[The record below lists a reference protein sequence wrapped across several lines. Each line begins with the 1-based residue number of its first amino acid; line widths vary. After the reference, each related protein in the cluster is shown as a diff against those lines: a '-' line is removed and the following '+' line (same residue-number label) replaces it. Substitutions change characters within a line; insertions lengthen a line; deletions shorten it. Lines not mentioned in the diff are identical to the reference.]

1 MRSALAFLGILLSS
15 SLARGEPTVDY
26 LYIRANE
33 GGSSGGHAAIR
44 FGEWTFDFQHSAA
57 GLLQMRRQDS
67 GRFQYVYRVLE
78 NRGMELSRIAVSAD
92 TYERLRSGFQQ
103 RFLVQERQ
111 DEIAA
116 SIAEDGRVLE
126 ALGSEPRGLVLEGVG
141 FFFADGAAVPVA
153 PTLAN
158 SDAGAPMLRALRERI
173 AARYGAG
180 FLASRREQA
189 LAALARLDTR
199 PVDVAALA
207 PDPHRWPL
215 LPDTFSRRYE
225 DAVRALFALALLES
239 PRPLR
244 AEALARAE
252 PGGDELALAPADV
265 ARLRA
270 AASALSEDVVRL
282 AASARRDWGAALLL
296 GLARLSALEASIGS
310 GRLVLLDAYPRSVQ
324 TLPITARRRA
334 LLPELVSEAQ
344 AQLAAARGRFLT
356 GPGWDEASYR
366 ELEEAGNRL
375 LELRAATAG
384 AERSGAR
391 TLRVEAGPLVPRGEV
406 RVVGLPAPGD
416 ATPFAER
423 LAESRAAAA
432 RYREALGRVVG
443 YDLLGRNCVTEI
455 FRTLE
460 SALADAGALPEPDL
474 EAFVREESER
484 RLGGYVHPTAS
495 GNFIPFISSA
505 RVRAHYAV
513 RESRALGGYRQQ
525 RVAEMEQREGR
536 LRVALRESNV
546 VTATAYRRDDQ
557 DGFFLFFT
565 EDAGPLRPLFGAL
578 NLVAALGRSAVGVL
592 ALPFDDGRG
601 LRAGLEGAFWSL
613 PELAFQSVRKG
624 TNEWVP
630 PAQRPP
636 PG

>member
-1 MRSALAFLGILLSS
+1 MRSALAVLGVLLSAG
-15 SLARGEPTVDY
+15 LARGEPTVDY
-26 LYIRANE
+26 LYIHANE

-44 FGEWTFDFQHSAA
+44 FGEWTFDFQHSAE

-78 NRGMELSRIAVSAD
+78 NRGMELSRVAVSAD

-126 ALGSEPRGLVLEGVG
+126 ALGGEPNGLVLEEAG
-141 FFFADGAAVPVA
+141 FFFADGAAVPIA
-153 PTLAN
+153 PAPRGA
-158 SDAGAPMLRALRERI
+158 DAGAPALRALRERI
-173 AARYGAG
+173 AARWGEG
-180 FLASRREQA
+180 FLAGRREQA

-207 PDPHRWPL
+207 PDPQRWPL

-225 DAVRALFALALLES
+225 DATRALFALALLES

-244 AEALARAE
+244 AEALARGE

-270 AASALSEDVVRL
+270 AASALSEDLVRL

-296 GLARLSALEASIGS
+296 GLARLSALEASVES
-310 GRLVLLDAYPRSVQ
+310 GRLVLLDAYPRSAQ

-334 LLPELVSEAQ
+334 LLPELAGEAR
-344 AQLAAARGRFLT
+344 AQLAAARSRFLA

-366 ELEEAGNRL
+366 ELEEAGNRF

-384 AERSGAR
+384 TGRSGAR

-443 YDLLGRNCVTEI
+443 YDLLRRNCVTEI

-460 SALADAGALPEPDL
+460 AALADPAPPEPDL

-495 GNFIPFISSA
+495 GNFIPFVSSA
-505 RVRAHYAV
+505 RVRSHYAV
-513 RESRALGGYRQQ
+513 QESSTLGGYRQQ

-578 NLVAALGRSAVGVL
+578 NLAAALGRSAFGVL
-592 ALPFDDGRG
+592 ALPFDAGRG

-630 PAQRPP
+630 RAERPP